1 MSHESRLTALKQRFS
16 ELSAE
21 VDELKQLKKVA
32 FLPAPPMPQG
42 PPPMDPSMMQGGAPP
57 MDPSMMQGGA
67 PPMDPSMMQGGMPPG
82 MDPSMMQG
90 GAPPVDPN
98 TGMPMDPAMMQ
109 GGMPP
114 GGDPA
119 AQGAPPIDPALID
132 QIVGLLEE
140 MGQKIQQQGQAMEE
154 LQNAITGELQDL
166 GDQVAT
172 LEKRLVETEAAGA
185 AAQPAAGAG
194 AW

>member
-1 MSHESRLTALKQRFS
+1 MSHESRLTALQQRFAA
-16 ELSAE
+16 LSAE

-42 PPPMDPSMMQGGAPP
+42 PPPMDPAMMQQGGAPP

-67 PPMDPSMMQGGMPPG
+67 PPMDPSMMQGG
-82 MDPSMMQG
+82 
-90 GAPPVDPN
+90 APPVDPN
-98 TGMPMDPAMMQ
+98 TGMPMDPSMMQ

-140 MGQKIQQQGQAMEE
+140 MGQKIQQQGQSLEE

-172 LEKRLVETEAAGA
+172 LEKRLVESEAASA